1 MNENKNRLKED
12 INSMEKISMVAF
24 KEFHSQINIYNKYY
38 SNYIGDEMDIK
49 EVNKEDLNI
58 SENPRYQN
66 IT

>member
-1 MNENKNRLKED
+1 
-12 INSMEKISMVAF
+12 MVAF